1 MSTRTPST
9 ASSNRLWTCLI
20 VGALL
25 LAPLLCLGAWL
36 GYKALTSPEGP
47 RITTTGD
54 VVLRVAYTPEKETT
68 FREIVDRFN
77 RSGAKTLQGKP
88 VRVEA
93 VSLDADKMMAAAL
106 AGDVEAISPDSAV
119 WLTQLDASW
128 RAQQGLSP
136 QQTGASLVGETTR
149 YAISP
154 VVIAMWEDV
163 ARNMGAPER
172 SIGWSDLMDRAR
184 SDPGFRWSHPSTST
198 ASGLLATLAM
208 FYAGSGKTRGL
219 TQEDALAEETL
230 ASVSAVEKTVRYYGE
245 GELAVIQRAL
255 SDGPKFLDAFV
266 VQEQLVIYYN
276 RQAKEHRLMA
286 IYPREGTL
294 WQDHPLALLEQPGLT
309 SDQRQAHSAFRDYL
323 LSMEAQQFFLEQGY
337 RPADVSVRRAA
348 PGTPFTDANGVDP
361 TQPQTTL
368 QVPSSSVITVVR
380 EAWAYTKRQTN
391 VFLVSDTS
399 GSMADNNKIGLA
411 RQAMQT
417 FVQQIPSDQ
426 ERVGLLT
433 FASDV
438 QEAVPLAE
446 LGSNRAA
453 LEEAIANLS
462 ARGNTALLD
471 AVYAAYVKL
480 QDLKDTERINA
491 IVVMTDGRENRSRM
505 QLADLARR
513 IQTGNTSGIPVV
525 IFCIAYG
532 EDADMDTLRAIAEA
546 SGGQAREGSLET
558 IQELYKLLSTYF

>member
-106 AGDVEAISPDSAV
+106 AGAVEAISPDSAV

>member
-1 MSTRTPST
+1 MSTRNPNTT
-9 ASSNRLWTCLI
+9 SSNRLWTCLI
-20 VGALL
+20 VSALL
-25 LAPLLCLGAWL
+25 LVPLLCLGAWL
-36 GYKALTSPEGP
+36 GYKALISPEGAS
-47 RITTTGD
+47 IVTEGD
-54 VVLRVAYTPEKETT
+54 VTLRVGYTPEKETA
-68 FREIVDRFN
+68 FREIVSRFN
-77 RSGAKTLQGKP
+77 GSGAKTLQGRS

-93 VSLDADKMMAAAL
+93 VSMDAERMMAAAL
-106 AGDVEAISPDSAV
+106 AGEVQAISPDSAV

-128 RAQQGLSP
+128 RAQQGLAAL
-136 QQTGASLVGETTR
+136 QAGTSLVGETTR

-163 ARNMGAPER
+163 AHSMGAPDR

-184 SDPGFRWSHPSTST
+184 SDPGFRWSHPSTNT

-219 TQEDALAEETL
+219 TQEDAQAEETL
-230 ASVSAVEKTVRYYGE
+230 AYVSAVEKTVRYYGE

-255 SDGPKFLDAFV
+255 TDGPKFLDAFV
-266 VQEQLVIYYN
+266 VQEQLVIYHN
-276 RQAKEHRLMA
+276 RQASGHRLVA
-286 IYPREGTL
+286 VYPREGTL
-294 WQDHPLALLEQPGLT
+294 WQDHPLVLLEQPGLT
-309 SDQRQAHSAFRDYL
+309 SDLRQAHAALRDYL
-323 LSMEAQQFFLEQGY
+323 LSADAQQFFLEQGY
-337 RPADVSVRRAA
+337 RPADLSVRLDA
-348 PGTPFTDANGVDP
+348 PGTPFTSANGVDP
-361 TQPQTTL
+361 SQPQTTL
-368 QVPSSSVITVVR
+368 QIPSSAVIAVVR

-391 VFLVSDTS
+391 VYLVSDTS
-399 GSMADNNKIGLA
+399 GSMADDNKIGLA

-433 FASDV
+433 FASEV
-438 QEAVPLAE
+438 QEVVPLGE
-446 LGSNRAA
+446 LGSNRAV
-453 LEEAIANLS
+453 LDGAIANLA

-505 QLADLARR
+505 QLTDLVRR
-513 IQTGNTSGIPVV
+513 IQAGNAGGVPVV

-532 EDADMDTLRAIAEA
+532 EDADMQMLRTIAEA